1 LAVGKRF
8 HGSLQHLSTL
18 TSLSPFVENR
28 HLLREFI
35 PTASASSLNKLAI
48 RICTRELEEL
58 VASELAKLV
67 NVRKLALYPF
77 VIRIHDSVNFATLT
91 SLKLEIAAILTH
103 RFVEALESREMRHLR
118 KLDLTILQDNIA
130 DNVEEYVYFCNVVV
144 EFLTALFPSFEILRL
159 TAGLDLRLA
168 PRFARLANLLRL
180 DWKVTPDLYFPDGWQ
195 GHPRYELFEEQ
206 PETLFQEVFRE
217 FTKPPVV
224 EISVDETHRARLK
237 RVEVV

>member
-1 LAVGKRF
+1 
-8 HGSLQHLSTL
+8 
-18 TSLSPFVENR
+18 LSPFVENR

-58 VASELAKLV
+58 VASDLAKLV